1 MTRERWQ
8 SVQAKIRVIGL
19 GGAGNN
25 AVNRMIES
33 GLQGVE
39 FIAANTDAQV
49 LARSHADIRIQMGDK
64 LTRGLGAGA
73 NPEIGE
79 KSAQEDREMIREYL
93 EESDMVFITA
103 GMGGGTGTGSAPVV
117 AEIAREIGALT
128 IGIVTRPFRFEGP
141 KRIRVA
147 EDGIRKLAERVDGMI
162 VVNNDRLLQAVDKKV
177 PIKEAFF
184 IADRVLYFGV
194 KGVSDVINVPGLIN
208 VDFAD
213 VKSHLTGA
221 GPILMGIGSGRGEK
235 LVEEAV
241 AQAINSPLLERSI
254 EGARKILL
262 NITSSEN
269 NLSLNE
275 AYEIADKITAATGL
289 DDADV
294 IFGITFDED
303 AGDEVR
309 LTVIASGFN
318 ETPGVITSIQ
328 NAGRGNIP
336 LPTFLQ
342 HQNKPDLTDLDIP
355 AILRHARERD

>member
-1 MTRERWQ
+1 
-8 SVQAKIRVIGL
+8 
-19 GGAGNN
+19 
-25 AVNRMIES
+25 
-33 GLQGVE
+33 
-39 FIAANTDAQV
+39 
-49 LARSHADIRIQMGDK
+49 
-64 LTRGLGAGA
+64 
-73 NPEIGE
+73 
-79 KSAQEDREMIREYL
+79 
-93 EESDMVFITA
+93 
-103 GMGGGTGTGSAPVV
+103 
-117 AEIAREIGALT
+117 
-128 IGIVTRPFRFEGP
+128 
-141 KRIRVA
+141 
-147 EDGIRKLAERVDGMI
+147 
-162 VVNNDRLLQAVDKKV
+162 
-177 PIKEAFF
+177 
-184 IADRVLYFGV
+184 
-194 KGVSDVINVPGLIN
+194 
-208 VDFAD
+208 
-213 VKSHLTGA
+213 
-221 GPILMGIGSGRGEK
+221 MGIGAGRGEK